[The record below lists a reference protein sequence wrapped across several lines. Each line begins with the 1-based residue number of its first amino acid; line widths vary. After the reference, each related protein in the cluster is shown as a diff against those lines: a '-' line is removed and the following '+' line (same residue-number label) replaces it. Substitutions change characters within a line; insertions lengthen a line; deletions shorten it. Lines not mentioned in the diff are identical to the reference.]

1 MSGITDVIPK
11 ENGHTFIENAL
22 IKARFAAKTVEYKT
36 PIISDDSGLC
46 IENLNNE
53 PGIHSARWA
62 KNNNYS
68 LAFNKIIKKINKNK
82 IQATVQKA
90 NFVCVLVL
98 INKYK
103 KEFIYKGVLK
113 GTLAFPPR
121 GTLGFG
127 YDPIFIPLKYT
138 NTLAEID
145 PELKN
150 KISHR
155 NIAIKKLLKNK
166 LFSKI

>member
-68 LAFNKIIKKINKNK
+68 LAFKKIINKINKNK
-82 IQATVQKA
+82 IQATGQKA

-103 KEFIYKGVLK
+103 KEFIYKGILK

-127 YDPIFIPLKYT
+127 YDPIFIPLNKRLTFGEMSPKKKYK
-138 NTLAEID
+138 ID
-145 PELKN
+145 
-150 KISHR
+150 HR
-155 NIAIKKLLKNK
+155 IVAFKKIKK
-166 LFSKI
+166 FF